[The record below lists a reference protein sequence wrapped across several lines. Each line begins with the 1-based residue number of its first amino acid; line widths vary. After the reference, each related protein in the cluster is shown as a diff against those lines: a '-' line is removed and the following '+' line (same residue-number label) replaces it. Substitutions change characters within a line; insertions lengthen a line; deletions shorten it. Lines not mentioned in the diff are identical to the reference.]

1 MVWES
6 GCVVIV
12 MLTPL
17 SENGVRQC
25 YHYWPDE
32 GSNLYHIYEV
42 LPGRPPGRGQG
53 ALAAAGGGPVLGRH
67 WAAVP
72 ASPQE
77 VCPALRSAGPPDSC
91 ATGTL
96 PEMVWFPFLNSMNP
110 NLDRKHLRK
119 DLTGWS
125 VFRKK
130 PPLTLILQ
138 GPPAPGSRCFPGSVS
153 VAPTQPFD
161 SGVPYW
167 QAHFLGWTFAH
178 IKKEVN
184 NLGQLNQYQS
194 VPFDFIS
201 H

>member
-42 LPGRPPGRGQG
+42 LPGRSPGRGQG

-96 PEMVWFPFLNSMNP
+96 PEMVHLVSEHIWCEDFLVRSFYLK
-110 NLDRKHLRK
+110 NLQTNETR
-119 DLTGWS
+119 T
-125 VFRKK
+125 V
-130 PPLTLILQ
+130 
-138 GPPAPGSRCFPGSVS
+138 
-153 VAPTQPFD
+153 TQFHFLSWYD
-161 SGVPYW
+161 QGVPSSTRS
-167 QAHFLGWTFAH
+167 L
-178 IKKEVN
+178 
-184 NLGQLNQYQS
+184 L
-194 VPFDFIS
+194 DFRR
-201 H
+201 

>member
-1 MVWES
+1 MRYLQGARGPWA
-6 GCVVIV
+6 G
-12 MLTPL
+12 
-17 SENGVRQC
+17 GR
-25 YHYWPDE
+25 
-32 GSNLYHIYEV
+32 GSCGWRAR
-42 LPGRPPGRGQG
+42 PGQTLGHCPCKPPGG
-53 ALAAAGGGPVLGRH
+53 LP
-67 WAAVP
+67 
-72 ASPQE
+72 S
-77 VCPALRSAGPPDSC
+77 PPDSR
-91 ATGTL
+91 APGTL
-96 PEMVWFPFLNSMNP
+96 PEMAWFPFLNSTNP
-110 NLDRKHLRK
+110 NLERKHPRK

-138 GPPAPGSRCFPGSVS
+138 GPPAPSSRCFPGSVS
-153 VAPTQPFD
+153 IAPTQPFD

-167 QAHFLGWTFAH
+167 QAHLLGCTFAH